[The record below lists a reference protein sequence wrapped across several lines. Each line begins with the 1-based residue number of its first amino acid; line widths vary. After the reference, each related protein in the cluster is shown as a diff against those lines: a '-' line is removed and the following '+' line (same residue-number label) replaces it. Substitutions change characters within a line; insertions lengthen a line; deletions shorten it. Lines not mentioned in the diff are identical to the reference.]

1 MSTTKG
7 IHRPGEV
14 LTGNTTFYTAYSLVD
29 ITDSGNSDPK
39 GNSVSF
45 QQAQNLNSLIQAL
58 SLRTQL
64 VLSSITS
71 SSTLLDDYEFGS
83 LFSGE
88 HTLWIFKFATETLD
102 VFAKEEDKMYF
113 AHQDVHGVPIHTG
126 LDEYASIESFFNTA
140 SDINKNIYFKT
151 SDSL

>member
-1 MSTTKG
+1 MKTKG
-7 IHRPGEV
+7 NYRPGEV
-14 LTGNTTFYTAYSLVD
+14 LTGNTTFYTAFSLVD
-29 ITDSGNSDPK
+29 ITDSGDSDPK
-39 GNSVSF
+39 GNTVSF

-64 VLSSITS
+64 VLSSITN
-71 SSTLLDDYEFGS
+71 SSTTLDDYEFGS

-88 HTLWIFKFATETLD
+88 HTVWIFKFATETVD
-102 VFAKEEDKMYF
+102 IFTKDEDPMYF
-113 AHQDVHGVPIHTG
+113 AHEDVHGVPIHDG
-126 LDEYASIESFFNTA
+126 LTETASIESFFNTT

>member
-7 IHRPGEV
+7 NYRPAEV
-14 LTGNTTFYTAYSLVD
+14 LTGNTTFYQAYTLVD

-39 GNSVSF
+39 GNSTSF

-64 VLSSITS
+64 VLSSIS
-71 SSTLLDDYEFGS
+71 PSTDDVSNYEFGS
-83 LFSGE
+83 LYAGS
-88 HTLWIFKFATETLD
+88 HSIWIFKFATEAQD
-102 VFAKEEDKMYF
+102 VFAKEDDKLYF
-113 AHQDVHGVPIHTG
+113 AREDVNNVPIHTD
-126 LDEYASIESFFNTA
+126 LDETASIESFFNCV
-140 SDINKNIYFKT
+140 SDVNKNIYFKT

>member
-1 MSTTKG
+1 MSSTKG

-29 ITDSGNSDPK
+29 ITDTGDSDPK
-39 GNSVSF
+39 GNTVSF

-71 SSTLLDDYEFGS
+71 SDVDLSDYEFGS
-83 LFSGE
+83 LFTGT
-88 HTLWIFKFATETLD
+88 HKVWVFKFASEAQD
-102 VFAKEEDKMYF
+102 VFAKREDKMFF
-113 AHQDVHGVPIHTG
+113 ATEDTHGVPIHDSLT
-126 LDEYASIESFFNTA
+126 ETASIESFFNTM
-140 SDINKNIYFKT
+140 SDVNKNMYFKY